1 VVSLRSLDYITIDR
15 FSSVIGG
22 QSPPGFALFTPS
34 AMLFA
39 HCTNIMHPTPIK
51 SDFSTNF
58 ELSALS
64 YYTQRRNYLH
74 ITLFVI
80 YGKKPTDN
88 DIHAVRCV
96 CMNNDLCRS
105 V

>member
-1 VVSLRSLDYITIDR
+1 MTILDLVRLI
-15 FSSVIGG
+15 
-22 QSPPGFALFTPS
+22 
-34 AMLFA
+34 
-39 HCTNIMHPTPIK
+39 
-51 SDFSTNF
+51 
-58 ELSALS
+58 LS
-64 YYTQRRNYLH
+64 YTQRRNYLH

-80 YGKKPTDN
+80 YGKNQQIN